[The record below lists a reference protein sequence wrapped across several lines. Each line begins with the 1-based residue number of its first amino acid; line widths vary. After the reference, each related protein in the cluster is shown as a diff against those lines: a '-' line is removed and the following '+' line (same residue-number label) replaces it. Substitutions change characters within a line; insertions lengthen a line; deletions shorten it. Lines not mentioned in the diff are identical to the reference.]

1 MLVEGSQARLADLIE
16 AGDVNGA
23 ETHWRTHMGI
33 VGKVML
39 GQQAKTVIDLL
50 DHF

>member
-1 MLVEGSQARLADLIE
+1 VE
-16 AGDVNGA
+16 GA

-33 VGKVML
+33 VGRVML
-39 GQQAKTVIDLL
+39 GQRAKTVIDLM